1 MKAVISRSKIAGKTA
16 APASKSYTIRAL
28 ACAGMAHGESLIRKP
43 LLANDT
49 RAALS
54 VLSRLGAT
62 ITEEKSD
69 WRVKGGDLLAT
80 TYELNCR
87 ESAATLRFM
96 TSIACTIHGI
106 SRLTFGPGLAKRP
119 ISPLIAALWQLGAVV
134 RLEADAVVVEGG
146 ELRGGEANISR
157 DISSQYVSAI
167 LLAAPRTEIG
177 VMLKMPFIPR
187 SSPYIDMTL
196 DCMKRFGIRAVV
208 SAGGLSYH
216 VPPQTYMSAS
226 FQVEGDW
233 SQASYL
239 LALGVLAGE
248 VLVTNLNAES
258 LQGDRAI
265 LRLLQQFGARFSQRG
280 GSVMVNRSSLHG
292 VNADLSN
299 CIDLLPTVAVIAAVA
314 EGETVLRGIDRARL
328 KESDRVAS
336 LRQELTKMGIRVI
349 EESDTLR
356 IIGTKPR
363 GAIIDSHG
371 DHRIAMSFALLGAV
385 VGDMVI
391 EDAACVEKTYPEFW
405 EVFQDL
411 GGQVKF
417 IE

>member
-1 MKAVISRSKIAGKTA
+1 
-16 APASKSYTIRAL
+16 
-28 ACAGMAHGESLIRKP
+28 
-43 LLANDT
+43 
-49 RAALS
+49 
-54 VLSRLGAT
+54 
-62 ITEEKSD
+62 
-69 WRVKGGDLLAT
+69 
-80 TYELNCR
+80 
-87 ESAATLRFM
+87 
-96 TSIACTIHGI
+96 
-106 SRLTFGPGLAKRP
+106 
-119 ISPLIAALWQLGAVV
+119 
-134 RLEADAVVVEGG
+134 
-146 ELRGGEANISR
+146 
-157 DISSQYVSAI
+157 
-167 LLAAPRTEIG
+167 
-177 VMLKMPFIPR
+177 MP
-187 SSPYIDMTL
+187 
-196 DCMKRFGIRAVV
+196 
-208 SAGGLSYH
+208 
-216 VPPQTYMSAS
+216 AS